1 MIEYSKKTWT
11 PYSKNWVCRRFLL
24 MGMPPPNIRILTVD
38 DMSTMRKIIRTILNQ
53 LGYTNVEEA
62 GDGKEG
68 LFKLRGS
75 KFDLVLLDWNMPE
88 MDGLTMLKEIRND
101 PQLKDIPVIM
111 VTAEAKKENVLAA
124 IQAGA
129 NNYIVKPFTPEVLKD
144 KIEKV
149 WTSLGK

>member
-1 MIEYSKKTWT
+1 
-11 PYSKNWVCRRFLL
+11 
-24 MGMPPPNIRILTVD
+24 MPPKEAKFLVVD

-62 GDGKEG
+62 ENGKEA
-68 LFKLRGS
+68 LSKLRSGS
-75 KFDLVLLDWNMPE
+75 FDFVLLDWNMPE
-88 MDGLTMLKEIRND
+88 MDGFETLKQIRAD
-101 PQLKDIPVIM
+101 DKLKGIPVIM

-129 NNYIVKPFTPEVLKD
+129 NNYVVKPFTPETLKE

-149 WTSLGK
+149 WTAIKGG